1 MKTIIVGLVLS
12 VLKIISILKSYI
24 DQRESFQEY

>member
-1 MKTIIVGLVLS
+1 MKTIVGLVLS